1 MCVLNHRG
9 RQSLGNSLSPAHLDT
24 YRSSVM
30 KRRGDCVTLDDVK
43 RKCLNMLLKSVRV
56 TTSSLSVSRSKELDD
71 VLATLLLYL
80 SCFFEHKSLENKP
93 KHLMTLDLI
102 PQHQLKAEP
111 LAKKEIAKRKLAVC
125 YFTLV
130 MHLEIEQMASHTL
143 LYLSFQSLY
152 SFFCYVAWVTFGR
165 KDLRDIQDEVGRLL
179 YSDTFNTA
187 VGNRTDGDSELTS
200 TVSNGSLKMGDAD
213 PKEIKC
219 SGTFKQR
226 QVKFGYHNIC
236 PDTCLGVHHIKY
248 L

>member
-1 MCVLNHRG
+1 
-9 RQSLGNSLSPAHLDT
+9 
-24 YRSSVM
+24 
-30 KRRGDCVTLDDVK
+30 
-43 RKCLNMLLKSVRV
+43 
-56 TTSSLSVSRSKELDD
+56 
-71 VLATLLLYL
+71 
-80 SCFFEHKSLENKP
+80 
-93 KHLMTLDLI
+93 MTLDLI

-130 MHLEIEQMASHTL
+130 MHLEIEQHQHRPYHKGQMSSNSTEWL
-143 LYLSFQSLY
+143 LHASLY

-226 QVKFGYHNIC
+226 MPQRRLTLNNILNQRSPLMVTLFPTPKERSSYLFLGIQAKRQSSLQAEHCDTEALTEQLNQQLARARFGI
-236 PDTCLGVHHIKY
+236 LGKSWRQFSCDALIPYKEQKINGNAAEDEAHEPGSG
-248 L
+248 